1 MQKKIFKGDVLLLIA
16 AFIWGTGFVAQRKG
30 MDHVGPMTFTG
41 LRFLLGGM
49 VLLPVLYHQH
59 LIKSAVKTQCR
70 HILPW
75 SCLAGLT
82 LFCGAA
88 LQQIGLVY
96 TSASKA
102 GFLTG
107 LYVVIVALIGLF
119 VGHKIGLRGW
129 AGAILAVM
137 GMYLLSVKESF
148 SIEKGD
154 LYILCGAFF
163 WAVHVQL
170 IGHFAKRINPL
181 SLACIQFFVCGVLS
195 IFVAMFVEDISFEN
209 IRLAGTAILYG
220 GVMSVGIAFSL
231 QTVSQRTCPPAH
243 AAVIMSLEA
252 VFAALAGW
260 LILNELLSARDIAG
274 CALMLAGMIAVQ
286 LTPKPRKSNTEEVS

>member
-1 MQKKIFKGDVLLLIA
+1 MQKKTFKGDVLLLLA
-16 AFIWGTGFVAQRKG
+16 AFIWGTGFVAQCKG

-49 VLLPVLYHQH
+49 VLLPVLAHQH
-59 LIKSAVKTQCR
+59 LFKSAVKPDYR
-70 HILPW
+70 HIIPW
-75 SCLAGLT
+75 SCLAGLM

-96 TSASKA
+96 TPAGKA

-119 VGHKIGLRGW
+119 LGHKIGWRGW
-129 AGAILAVM
+129 AGSILAVT

-154 LYILCGAFF
+154 LYILYSAVF

-170 IGHFAKRINPL
+170 LGHLAKRIHPL
-181 SLACIQFFVCGVLS
+181 SLACIQFFACAVLS
-195 IFVAMFVEDISFEN
+195 LCVAIFIEDISFEN
-209 IRLAGTAILYG
+209 IRLAGAAILYG

-231 QTVSQRTCPPAH
+231 QAVSQRTCPPTH
-243 AAVIMSLEA
+243 AAIIMSLEA

-260 LILNELLSARDIAG
+260 LVLNESLSSRDFVG
-274 CALMLAGMIAVQ
+274 CTLMLAGMIAVQ
-286 LTPKPRKSNTEEVS
+286 LNPLPKKPGS